1 MSILA
6 LKTKNIMEHKTL
18 QFFQRPLQPGCL
30 FSFLFFLMAFFL
42 SQEAVAQESRKTV
55 WQQIKEAEDGDVID
69 LKGETYE
76 WNYIEF
82 SGKKTV
88 TLKNGTIIRPDGYS
102 VNKVELLFGVG
113 GGFKLI
119 LDEVTLK
126 GGRVLERGTDSLRQI
141 RRYLGDERRSHYGG
155 KGR

>member
-1 MSILA
+1 
-6 LKTKNIMEHKTL
+6 MEHKTL

-82 SGKKTV
+82 SGKNRYIYR
-88 TLKNGTIIRPDGYS
+88 KNLLDRPS
-102 VNKVELLFGVG
+102 A
-113 GGFKLI
+113 
-119 LDEVTLK
+119 
-126 GGRVLERGTDSLRQI
+126 RQAGCADW
-141 RRYLGDERRSHYGG
+141 RRNGARS
-155 KGR
+155 R